1 MQETVEKRDKKT
13 ERGVRIELQK
23 LINKHTRY
31 PIGNMYSKEFNER
44 YFLNELFK
52 KFEITPKNEK

>member
-1 MQETVEKRDKKT
+1 MQETLEKT
-13 ERGVRIELQK
+13 EKEIERKLRVELQK
-23 LINKHTRY
+23 LINKHTRH
-31 PIGNMYSKEFNER
+31 PIGNMYAKEFNER